1 MAHPSAPQF
10 SSSQAVIRACCRP
23 GPSGGMA
30 MRMRT
35 GKRRSAPV
43 ISSRGLPGIMFL
55 FCSKTRL
62 QRSRPGVQPLGA
74 RSPAPL
80 CFRVMCGRRVYPGRR
95 RSGFVGNIA
104 IRGIAWLLGTGAHAQ
119 TDEIQVYDADINTP
133 GQFSLQLHSNYTPI
147 GRRQADFKDGIVPNR
162 TLNGVPEWA
171 YGVTDWLELGAYGPG
186 YSWTGSGRFLIDGA
200 KLRAEFVVP
209 HAQDRSFFYGVNL
222 EFSFNARYW
231 EPTRYSG
238 EIRPIIGG
246 RVGPVDLIVNPILD
260 TSFQGLGWL
269 NSAIQASPASEPDVP
284 DEPMI
289 NGIPALTARVIM
301 ISVSRLTAAAENMQM
316 PVASGPGPGSVLP
329 ASQPII
335 RAPSEIALSSD
346 SARNPEP
353 SMPVAETSG
362 NDAIATLLDCC
373 CRRRIPPAH
382 AVLYNRAAIPY
393 SRSIA
398 ETWSKVRM
406 RAYIFIALS
415 RL

>member
-1 MAHPSAPQF
+1 MS
-10 SSSQAVIRACCRP
+10 
-23 GPSGGMA
+23 
-30 MRMRT
+30 T
-35 GKRRSAPV
+35 
-43 ISSRGLPGIMFL
+43 
-55 FCSKTRL
+55 
-62 QRSRPGVQPLGA
+62 
-74 RSPAPL
+74 
-80 CFRVMCGRRVYPGRR
+80 
-95 RSGFVGNIA
+95 
-104 IRGIAWLLGTGAHAQ
+104 
-119 TDEIQVYDADINTP
+119 
-133 GQFSLQLHSNYTPI
+133 
-147 GRRQADFKDGIVPNR
+147 
-162 TLNGVPEWA
+162 
-171 YGVTDWLELGAYGPG
+171 
-186 YSWTGSGRFLIDGA
+186 
-200 KLRAEFVVP
+200 
-209 HAQDRSFFYGVNL
+209 
-222 EFSFNARYW
+222 
-231 EPTRYSG
+231 
-238 EIRPIIGG
+238 
-246 RVGPVDLIVNPILD
+246 
-260 TSFQGLGWL
+260 
-269 NSAIQASPASEPDVP
+269 IQASPASEPDVP

-373 CRRRIPPAH
+373 CRRRIPLAH

-398 ETWSKVRM
+398 ATWSKVRM